1 MGVVQAA
8 TTSHAHAESYV
19 CSNAPVRYVLCYYL
33 PQVYVGQLSGEKL
46 RKFTAAPSLLSTSNV
61 LVPRTQWETTTSKQ
75 KTGKPQFSDELPANK
90 PDKPQVSDE
99 LPANKPHN
107 SQVSD
112 KLPANKPD
120 NPLVS
125 NELPANKPHN
135 SQVSDELPANKP
147 HNPQVSDEL
156 PADKA
161 DNAQVSDE
169 LPANKPHNPQVS
181 DELPANKLEASATT
195 TTSTHG
201 KSRPNYQVCRCQYCV
216 LIRTRKVYSLAFTR
230 RTVVLA
236 KNNCN
241 FVVKHYT

>member
-1 MGVVQAA
+1 M
-8 TTSHAHAESYV
+8 
-19 CSNAPVRYVLCYYL
+19 RYVLRYSL

-46 RKFTAAPSLLSTSNV
+46 RKFTTAPSLLSTSNV

-75 KTGKPQFSDELPANK
+75 KTRKPQFSDELPASK

-99 LPANKPHN
+99 LPANKP
-107 SQVSD
+107 
-112 KLPANKPD
+112 D
-120 NPLVS
+120 NPQVY

-147 HNPQVSDEL
+147 DNPEVSDEL
-156 PADKA
+156 PADKP
-161 DNAQVSDE
+161 D
-169 LPANKPHNPQVS
+169 NPQVS
-181 DELPANKLEASATT
+181 DELPANKLEASPATT

-216 LIRTRKVYSLAFTR
+216 LKHSSVLVRTRKVYSLAFSR